1 MERFL
6 RGQDK
11 DVANIRQRPCIVKAE
26 AREIIFDHPF
36 PTPIQI
42 CIMRGP
48 ADRLIGRRGR
58 AKAAVST
65 GVDGLKHCC

>member
-6 RGQDK
+6 GEPDK
-11 DVANIRQRPCIVKAE
+11 ELANIRQRPRIVKAE

-36 PTPIQI
+36 PSPIQI

-48 ADRLIGRRGR
+48 ADRLIG
-58 AKAAVST
+58 
-65 GVDGLKHCC
+65 

>member
-6 RGQDK
+6 GEPDNEL
-11 DVANIRQRPCIVKAE
+11 ANIRQRSRIVKAE

-36 PTPIQI
+36 PSPIQI

-48 ADRLIGRRGR
+48 ADRVIG
-58 AKAAVST
+58 
-65 GVDGLKHCC
+65 

>member
-6 RGQDK
+6 GGQDK
-11 DVANIRQRPCIVKAE
+11 ELANIRQRPRIVKAE

-36 PTPIQI
+36 PSPIQI

-48 ADRLIGRRGR
+48 ADRLIG
-58 AKAAVST
+58 
-65 GVDGLKHCC
+65 